1 MIPYRRSF
9 FFEPVSRRLQE
20 SEVFLKLVPSSS
32 LWCFESTMIAAF
44 RTRQA
49 FSRRTDPV
57 PKHAKQALSIL
68 FKMGSTPS
76 AKTMTC
82 IIESLF
88 RLDPS
93 NSKKTQ
99 RTEQHIF

>member
-44 RTRQA
+44 RTRVLFQTKR
-49 FSRRTDPV
+49 SRSEKRNASTEHPLQDGIDPFC
-57 PKHAKQALSIL
+57 KNND
-68 FKMGSTPS
+68 MY
-76 AKTMTC
+76 
-82 IIESLF
+82 
-88 RLDPS
+88 
-93 NSKKTQ
+93 N
-99 RTEQHIF
+99 